1 LLCINSFLFR
11 FFDNG
16 SYDFVLLTGLKD
28 NKICIFDPNWDNVS
42 IGLKRKIT
50 GVQFFENVS
59 DYNALAEITE
69 FFQEKKQKKVS

>member
-1 LLCINSFLFR
+1 
-11 FFDNG
+11 
-16 SYDFVLLTGLKD
+16 LKD

-59 DYNALAEITE
+59 DYNALVEITE